1 MTWTIN
7 CTMIF
12 NHLLELQRRAECVA
26 EESTDH
32 GTAKLIPQ
40 VGDHVRGHG
49 DGDEEEAP
57 GELEYHSTTTEN
69 PIRLELCPNLKS
81 EQ

>member
-1 MTWTIN
+1 
-7 CTMIF
+7 MIF
-12 NHLLELQRRAECVA
+12 DYLLELQRRAECVA

-40 VGDHVRGHG
+40 VGDNDRGHG

-57 GELEYHSTTTEN
+57 GELDYRSTTTEN
-69 PIRLELCPNLKS
+69 PTRLKLCPNMKS